1 MLLTHIL
8 LNVRFN
14 LNTQV
19 IYKKSPQTNC
29 HLIPELVRERE
40 LPLKDTYKRKSAYLN
55 MMTKT
60 KQT

>member
-19 IYKKSPQTNC
+19 IYKKSPPPDKLSFDT
-29 HLIPELVRERE
+29 RERE
-40 LPLKDTYKRKSAYLN
+40 LQLKDTYKRKSAYLN
-55 MMTKT
+55 MITKT